1 MDIFLG
7 VFVPQPGS
15 PHIWELDSDLHLHNS
30 PQPFLDAPLP
40 SALPA
45 VARRPT
51 SDDAEVEAGPA
62 AGAEAGAEAGAVAEA
77 GAAAGAAGQP
87 SGKVASESGAG
98 GGGAAAQPWQRGPRD
113 LAPLEISP
121 AAASEAEPGPARL
134 VPEPPGQSLF
144 DAYYQP
150 EQLTSFD
157 DLLSRAFAAP
167 LPGSASV
174 AAAVKHKARPDAAP
188 ATDAAEAGAVGYG
201 SPVQTPGQQHG
212 QQQAAQLTGEG
223 PGPADEAGGSADLGG
238 GFAAPEWTRRST
250 LLDDVARVPL
260 GDLRVMLPKG
270 YLQLDEYRA
279 RQAQTPQP
287 AAAQVYSDFLKQ
299 AEQLCHAVPPS
310 SEGAADP
317 PDPSSKFYASALEPL
332 I

>member
-15 PHIWELDSDLHLHNS
+15 AHIWELDSDLHLHNS

-45 VARRPT
+45 AARRPT
-51 SDDAEVEAGPA
+51 PDDAEVEAGTA
-62 AGAEAGAEAGAVAEA
+62 AAAEAGAGAPA
-77 GAAAGAAGQP
+77 GAAAQP
-87 SGKVASESGAG
+87 SGEVASESGAG
-98 GGGAAAQPWQRGPRD
+98 GGGAAARPWQRGPRD
-113 LAPLEISP
+113 LAPLEIAP
-121 AAASEAEPGPARL
+121 AAATEAEPGPARL
-134 VPEPPGQSLF
+134 LPEPPGQSLF

-174 AAAVKHKARPDAAP
+174 AAAVKHKARADAAP
-188 ATDAAEAGAVGYG
+188 AADAAEAGAVGYG
-201 SPVQTPGQQHG
+201 SPVQAAGGQHG
-212 QQQAAQLTGEG
+212 GQQAAAQLAGEG
-223 PGPADEAGGSADLGG
+223 AGPADEAGDEADLGG

-250 LLDDVARVPL
+250 LLEDVARVPL

-287 AAAQVYSDFLKQ
+287 AAAQVYSDFLDR
-299 AEQLCHAVPPS
+299 AEQLCHAIEPRK
-310 SEGAADP
+310 EGDP
-317 PDPSSKFYASALEPL
+317 PDPSSEFYASALDPL

>member
-51 SDDAEVEAGPA
+51 SDEAGTGA
-62 AGAEAGAEAGAVAEA
+62 EAEAEAEAGAEAEAKAPA
-77 GAAAGAAGQP
+77 GAARQP
-87 SGKVASESGAG
+87 NGEVASESGAG
-98 GGGAAAQPWQRGPRD
+98 GGGAAARPWQRGPRD
-113 LAPLEISP
+113 LAPFEVSP
-121 AAASEAEPGPARL
+121 AAATEAEPGPARL
-134 VPEPPGQSLF
+134 LPEPTGQSLF

-188 ATDAAEAGAVGYG
+188 ATDAAEAGAAGYG

-212 QQQAAQLTGEG
+212 QQQAAAQLTGEG
-223 PGPADEAGGSADLGG
+223 PGPTDEAGGSADLGG

-279 RQAQTPQP
+279 HLAQTPQP
-287 AAAQVYSDFLKQ
+287 AAAQVYLDFLKQ
-299 AEQLCHAVPPS
+299 AEQLCHAVEPRK
-310 SEGAADP
+310 EGDP
-317 PDPSSKFYASALEPL
+317 PDPSSEFYASALDPL